1 MDQYEREIGIS
12 GNNTDAAKA
21 IRDDYKKQLMDQY
34 WGYGQPG
41 IVGSPTQP
49 STDMQIEQLI
59 KMVDDPKLQDNE
71 QVKSIKLYLEQ
82 RQNLINITKAT
93 VDSET
98 IWKTSRNYA
107 GARQMLRQEA
117 DKLITENQKFG
128 PIFDQLLAKELQPE
142 YEDDLLLQLNESSNG

>member
-1 MDQYEREIGIS
+1 
-12 GNNTDAAKA
+12 
-21 IRDDYKKQLMDQY
+21 MDQY

-49 STDMQIEQLI
+49 STDMQIEQLQ
-59 KMVDDPKLQDNE
+59 KMVSDPELQDNE

-93 VDSET
+93 QDSET

-107 GARQMLRQEA
+107 GARQMLRQYA
-117 DKLITENQKFG
+117 DTLISQNQKFG

-142 YEDDLLLQLNESSNG
+142 YEDDLLLQLNESNNG

>member
-1 MDQYEREIGIS
+1 
-12 GNNTDAAKA
+12 
-21 IRDDYKKQLMDQY
+21 MDQY

-49 STDMQIEQLI
+49 STDMQIEQLQ
-59 KMVDDPKLQDNE
+59 KMVNDPELQDNE

-93 VDSET
+93 QDSET
-98 IWKTSRNYA
+98 IWKKSRNYA
-107 GARQMLRQEA
+107 GARQMLRQYA
-117 DKLITENQKFG
+117 DTLISQNQKFG

-142 YEDDLLLQLNESSNG
+142 YEDDLLLQLNESNNG